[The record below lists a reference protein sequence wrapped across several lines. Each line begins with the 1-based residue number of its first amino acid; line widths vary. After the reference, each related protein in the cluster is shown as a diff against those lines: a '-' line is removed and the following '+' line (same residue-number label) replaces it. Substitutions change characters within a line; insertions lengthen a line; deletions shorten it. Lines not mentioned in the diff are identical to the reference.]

1 MEQKEEYTEE
11 FIEVVKNETIK
22 HLKKM
27 RNKFLLETD
36 KYLLPDYPISP
47 EDLIIIKDYREQ
59 LRNFTLNDY
68 ILPDK
73 PAFVIF
79 MS

>member
-47 EDLIIIKDYREQ
+47 EDLIIIKDYRQ
-59 LRNFTLNDY
+59 ALRNFTLNDY

-73 PAFVIF
+73 PAFVVF
-79 MS
+79 S

>member
-1 MEQKEEYTEE
+1 MEETEYTEE

-36 KYLLPDYPISP
+36 KYLLPDYPISSD
-47 EDLIIIKDYREQ
+47 DLITIKDYRQ
-59 LRNFTLNDY
+59 ALRNFTLNDY
-68 ILPDK
+68 ILPEK

>member
-1 MEQKEEYTEE
+1 MEQTEYTEE

-47 EDLIIIKDYREQ
+47 EDLITIKDYREG

-68 ILPDK
+68 ILPEK